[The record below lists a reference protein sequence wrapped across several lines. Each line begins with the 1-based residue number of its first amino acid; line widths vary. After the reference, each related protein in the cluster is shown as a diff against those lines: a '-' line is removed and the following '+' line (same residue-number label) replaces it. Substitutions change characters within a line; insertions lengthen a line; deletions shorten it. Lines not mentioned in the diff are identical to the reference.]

1 MMLKE
6 RNPAL
11 YQKYRSTLRSMMGSA
26 GVDGLLE
33 VLADIA
39 QDFGDGA
46 IFPSA
51 DSFWLNAA
59 AQIDNCKEAIAARE
73 VKR

>member
-1 MMLKE
+1 
-6 RNPAL
+6 
-11 YQKYRSTLRSMMGSA
+11 MMGSA

-51 DSFWLNAA
+51 DPFWLNAA

-73 VKR
+73 VKG

>member
-1 MMLKE
+1 MKAKE
-6 RNPAL
+6 IMN
-11 YQKYRSTLRSMMGSA
+11 
-26 GVDGLLE
+26 GVLE

-59 AQIDNCKEAIAARE
+59 AQIDNCKEAIAASE
-73 VKR
+73 VKGCS